1 MATTRQ
7 RSASPSAL
15 AEPPVAP
22 DDAREAHLLE
32 LARAFKRVFRAFS
45 SLRGRDTHLGAGQLS
60 HAQLELLLELYERGE
75 LSAGQLACAAHL
87 TPATVTQ
94 MLEHLAACG
103 QVERTRSGEDRRV
116 VVTRLT
122 PQGRRKVKA
131 RRDAWRRRWQEALA
145 DVPEEE
151 LRAATHVLERLYAVF
166 ATEPGGEVCGGGE
179 GAAGGPARPA

>member
-1 MATTRQ
+1 MATARQ
-7 RSASPSAL
+7 QSASLSP

-22 DDAREAHLLE
+22 DAAREEQMLE
-32 LARAFKRVFRAFS
+32 LVKAFKRVFRGFS

-75 LSAGQLACAAHL
+75 LSAGQLACAAQL

-103 QVERTRSGEDRRV
+103 HVERTRSGEDRRV

-131 RRDAWRRRWQEALA
+131 RRDAWRQRWQEALA
-145 DVPEEE
+145 DVPEED
-151 LRAATHVLERLYAVF
+151 LRAATRVLQRLCAVVG
-166 ATEPGGEVCGGGE
+166 AEPGGEVCEVGE
-179 GAAGGPARPA
+179 GAAGGPAKHA